1 MAPEHD
7 RWILCGGLASGKSA
21 VRRLMGGAGIE
32 TIDADEVGHAVLA
45 PDGPAFGPVSA
56 RWPSAVVDGKVER
69 RALASIVF
77 SDPKELAELESI
89 THPHIFDLIR
99 TRVEENE
106 SPVVVEMPLIS
117 DVLGPEWHRIVVDCE
132 DEIRLRR
139 AVDRGMTETEAR
151 ARMASQP
158 AREVWLS
165 AADLVIPNHG
175 SKPDLSE
182 TVSKLIESLGF
193 APICQ

>member
-1 MAPEHD
+1 MAPQHD

-21 VRRLMGGAGIE
+21 VRRLIGEIGIE

-56 RWPSAVVDGKVER
+56 RWPSAVVNGKVER

-77 SDPKELAELESI
+77 SDPRELAELESI
-89 THPHIFDLIR
+89 THPHIFGLIR
-99 TRVEENE
+99 TRVEENKG
-106 SPVVVEMPLIS
+106 PVVVEMPLLS
-117 DVLGPEWHRIVVDCE
+117 DTLGSEWHRIVVDCK

-139 AVDRGMTETEAR
+139 AVERGMTEMQAR
-151 ARMASQP
+151 ARMGSQP
-158 AREVWLS
+158 SREVWLA
-165 AADLVIPNHG
+165 AADVVVPNHR
-175 SKPDLSE
+175 SRPDLVE

-193 APICQ
+193 GPMGQ

>member
-1 MAPEHD
+1 MTPQHG

-21 VRRLMGGAGIE
+21 VRRLIGEAGIE
-32 TIDADEVGHAVLA
+32 TIDADEVGHSVLA
-45 PDGPAFGPVSA
+45 PDGPAFGAVAA
-56 RWPSAVVDGKVER
+56 RWPSAVVDGRVER

-89 THPHIFDLIR
+89 THPHIFDRIR
-99 TRVEENE
+99 TKVEENE
-106 SPVVVEMPLIS
+106 GPVVVEVPLLS
-117 DVLGPEWHRIVVDCE
+117 NALGSEWHRIVVDCE

-139 AVDRGMTETEAR
+139 AVERGMTEIDAR

-158 AREVWLS
+158 SREVWLA
-165 AADLVIPNHG
+165 AADVVVPNHR
-175 SKPDLSE
+175 SRQDLVK

-193 APICQ
+193 GPICQ